1 MNQYSK
7 TVAKSID
14 MSPNKLEMKGRY
26 YTTQPTYLGRIGSQ
40 LSKTVEVKIKEQE
53 QTTFDRE
60 NASGAYQNNG
70 PNIQDQ
76 AAKNSQLLDQ
86 IQALVNQCNANIS
99 RMDEKA
105 NNAKL
110 GVVPQPEKASTESR
124 IDTV

>member
-1 MNQYSK
+1 MNQHSK

-14 MSPNKLEMKGRY
+14 MSPNKLEMKRY
-26 YTTQPTYLGRIGSQ
+26 NTTQPTYLGRIGSQ

-53 QTTFDRE
+53 QTTFERE
-60 NASGAYQNNG
+60 NASAAYQNNG

-110 GVVPQPEKASTESR
+110 GVVPQPEKASIESR